1 MGYEDLTPWLEIS
14 WAMSNVP
21 HGDDQVL
28 VVNQTDI
35 VALILAD
42 GVATSTVGRCA
53 SALLTHHIG
62 RIFGEKSQDLN
73 REHLEGVEQF
83 MRTVVLEAV
92 ENTQEEMNTF
102 SQHMELSEPPPEDEP
117 LEEGQLQEAFE
128 SVSKALG
135 KIKEHRRK
143 QYIALGI
150 NPDKDQNIKMLDY
163 VLDWLEK
170 KEQELAKPLKKPELA
185 PPLREQGLATPP
197 PTRSL
202 TERVREIVEQLPKG
216 SDETDQKVIERLYDG
231 LSKQNPQDWDSTTT
245 LCFVLLFPEEHEDHR
260 VTRMVTL
267 SLGDSQITILS
278 PERLWV
284 KHYGVRTAQVTTFVS
299 TKNGI
304 VGTADVASRVLYPGE
319 CVVLSSDGA
328 NTMWTTPAGVEG
340 VPFHN
345 LIYQHI
351 KEGNL
356 EGFAEGWLDYMRS
369 NNALTDDASLIVA
382 RVVDPE
388 TYAEE

>member
-1 MGYEDLTPWLEIS
+1 MGYEDLTPWLEVS
-14 WAMSNVP
+14 WGMSNVP

-28 VVNQTDI
+28 VVKQADI

-53 SALLTHHIG
+53 SALLTYHIG
-62 RIFGEKSQDLN
+62 RIFEEKSQDLD
-73 REHLEGVEQF
+73 RQHLESVERF

-92 ENTQEEMNTF
+92 EKTREEMNAL
-102 SQHMELSEPPPEDEP
+102 SEHIELGEPPPEDEP
-117 LEEGQLQEAFE
+117 PEDGQLQEAFE
-128 SVSKALG
+128 SVIEALG

-143 QYIALGI
+143 QYMVLGI
-150 NPDKDQNIKMLDY
+150 NPDKDRNIKILDY
-163 VLDWLEK
+163 VLEWLEK
-170 KEQELAKPLKKPELA
+170 KEQELTMPLKKPELA
-185 PPLREQGLATPP
+185 TPPREQELATPLS
-197 PTRSL
+197 TRSSTGRL
-202 TERVREIVEQLPKG
+202 QEIVEQLPKG
-216 SDETDQKVIERLYDG
+216 CDETDQKVMERLYDG
-231 LSKQNPQDWDSTTT
+231 LSKQNPQDWNSTTT
-245 LCFVLLFPEEHEDHR
+245 LCFALLFPEEHEDHR

-284 KHYGVRTAQVTTFVS
+284 KHYEVRTAQVTTFVS

-345 LIYQHI
+345 LIDQHI
-351 KEGNL
+351 KGGSFRN
-356 EGFAEGWLDYMRS
+356 FAESWLDYMRS

-382 RVVDPE
+382 RVVDNE
-388 TYAEE
+388 AHAEE